1 MWAGRAHRGGVTAP
15 GIEDLAAFEDVWVRG
30 EMFKV
35 ERKHRKKLG
44 VRQRQGVVT
53 SSE

>member
-1 MWAGRAHRGGVTAP
+1 MTAP
-15 GIEDLAAFEDVWVRG
+15 GIEDLAAFEDVWVGG

-35 ERKHRKKLG
+35 ERKLQKKHG
-44 VRQRQGVVT
+44 VRKRQGVVT